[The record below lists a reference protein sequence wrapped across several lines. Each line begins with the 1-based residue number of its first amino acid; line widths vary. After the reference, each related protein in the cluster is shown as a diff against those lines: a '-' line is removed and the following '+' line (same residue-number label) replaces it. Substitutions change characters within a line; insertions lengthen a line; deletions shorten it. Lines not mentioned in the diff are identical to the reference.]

1 MLTTS
6 QRRLYA
12 VALLSLPVLSELE
25 SWFTYVA
32 QGGADAPDSEVGS
45 PAMLAPIAAHQGLWL
60 AGAFIGMLFA
70 VLQLPAVL
78 AMIRLARPRTTRLTA
93 TAAVLA
99 LPGVV
104 VYGGYVVTWN
114 FVIGAMASSAAAP
127 DALAR
132 LAHDLE
138 HYPAFI
144 LIFANAYPLNLGL
157 LLLAIAL
164 GRARVVP
171 WWAAACVAA
180 SPVNELVGIG
190 DGWVY
195 LFVNLLWLVGL
206 TWVAANLLRT
216 GSGPASAPTAGTDPG
231 QPVLDAARSR

>member
-1 MLTTS
+1 
-6 QRRLYA
+6 
-12 VALLSLPVLSELE
+12 
-25 SWFTYVA
+25 
-32 QGGADAPDSEVGS
+32 
-45 PAMLAPIAAHQGLWL
+45 
-60 AGAFIGMLFA
+60 
-70 VLQLPAVL
+70 
-78 AMIRLARPRTTRLTA
+78 
-93 TAAVLA
+93 VLA

-114 FVIGAMASSAAAP
+114 FVIGAMAGSTAAP

-132 LAHDLE
+132 LATDLE
-138 HYPAFI
+138 HYPAFV

-164 GRARVVP
+164 GRARIVP

-180 SPVNELVGIG
+180 SPVNELVGTG

-206 TWVAANLLRT
+206 SWVAANLLRA
-216 GSGPASAPTAGTDPG
+216 GSGAAPAPTAGTDLG
-231 QPVLDAARSR
+231 QQVVDVAGSH